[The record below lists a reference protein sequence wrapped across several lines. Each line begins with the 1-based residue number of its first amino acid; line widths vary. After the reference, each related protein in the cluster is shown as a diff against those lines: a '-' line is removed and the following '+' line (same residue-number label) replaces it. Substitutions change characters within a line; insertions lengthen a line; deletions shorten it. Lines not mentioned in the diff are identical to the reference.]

1 MKITKMECA
10 EHLLD
15 VAADVYCKQGSCPA
29 VVHLA
34 GAAVEMASSVTKQRG
49 IYDQAAPQGFLDWIA
64 QENPDIAE
72 DIKLMRNW
80 IKHADRDSDT
90 AMEWHA
96 RRPRGGFAANAAEF
110 LLFTG
115 ALEIANVNGKTS
127 GTTHKVAHVLLPRA
141 PKLSEHISMTLEGDL
156 R

>member
-15 VAADVYCKQGSCPA
+15 VAADVYRKHGSCPA

-34 GAAVEMASSVTKQRG
+34 GAAAEMASTITKWRA
-49 IYDQAAPQGFLDWIA
+49 IYPQDEGQGFLDWIA
-64 QENPDIAE
+64 QEAPDIAK
-72 DIKLMRNW
+72 DINLMRNW
-80 IKHADRDSDT
+80 IKHADRDPDT

-96 RRPRGGFAANAAEF
+96 RRPRGGIAANAAEF
-110 LLFTG
+110 LLFTT

-127 GTTHKVAHVLLPRA
+127 DTTYKVAHVLLPRA
-141 PKLSEHISMTLEGDL
+141 PELSKRISKLEDDL